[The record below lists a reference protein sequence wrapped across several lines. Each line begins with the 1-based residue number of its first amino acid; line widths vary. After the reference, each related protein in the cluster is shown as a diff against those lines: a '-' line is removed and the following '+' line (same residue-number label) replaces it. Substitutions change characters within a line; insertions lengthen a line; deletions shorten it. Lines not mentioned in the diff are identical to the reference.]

1 MRTRSTVSGLAV
13 LGPNVATP
21 SSGSPPNFEST
32 CVCTLERRRWPVP
45 PVETT
50 LPPGQRWGN
59 TWKLLPIITQ
69 ATAHFLRKG
78 LSPTDGNFPCEE
90 CGKDFNSAQLVR
102 DHVRVHLRNHQC
114 DQCSIAMPTPSTLR
128 THIRYVHLKE
138 RLQSCTLCNYKGKTT
153 ADIRSHM
160 KTHDRNRAKVI
171 CKYNCGFSKMSK
183 KAVQVHYEN
192 RHGHKRNIFGCHKC
206 DEANFSEGTQV
217 TKHLQRVHGVPKVG
231 LVRQQFKKG
240 INGIFYMSQEDVW
253 YEAWTKTDGD
263 NKS

>member
-1 MRTRSTVSGLAV
+1 MCLDWMLGQQAQIPLKTERALA
-13 LGPNVATP
+13 P
-21 SSGSPPNFEST
+21 SHWRKGGCLSLLWKQLCHQGKGEQSHLKCFFDIVN
-32 CVCTLERRRWPVP
+32 
-45 PVETT
+45 
-50 LPPGQRWGN
+50 LP
-59 TWKLLPIITQ
+59 Q

-78 LSPTDGNFPCEE
+78 LASTDGNFPCEE

-114 DQCSIAMPTPSTLR
+114 DQCSMAMPTPSTLR

-138 RLQSCTLCNYKGKTT
+138 RLQSCMLCKYKGKTA

-171 CKYNCGFSKMSK
+171 CKYHCGFSKMSK

-192 RHGHKRNIFGCHKC
+192 QHGHTRNVFGCHKC
-206 DEANFSEGTQV
+206 ESNFSEGTHV
-217 TKHLQRVHGVPKVG
+217 TKHLQKDHGAPKIG

-240 INGIFYMSQEDVW
+240 INGIFYMNQED
-253 YEAWTKTDGD
+253 A
-263 NKS
+263 

>member
-1 MRTRSTVSGLAV
+1 MFIFITQSCIREAWEVGWLCLDGLLRHQA
-13 LGPNVATP
+13 
-21 SSGSPPNFEST
+21 
-32 CVCTLERRRWPVP
+32 PVP
-45 PVETT
+45 LQTSRAPASAHWRKGGG
-50 LPPGQRWGN
+50 LPLV
-59 TWKLLPIITQ
+59 WKQLCHQGKGEEAHEKCFKPITQ

-78 LSPTDGNFPCEE
+78 LAPTDGNFPCEE

-128 THIRYVHLKE
+128 THIRYAHLKE

-171 CKYNCGFSKMSK
+171 CKYDCGFSKMSK

-192 RHGHKRNIFGCHKC
+192 RHGHTRNVFGCHKC
-206 DEANFSEGTQV
+206 DEVNFSEGTQV

-240 INGIFYMSQEDVW
+240 INGIFYMSQEDV
-253 YEAWTKTDGD
+253 
-263 NKS
+263 